1 MAKSQIPLTFWHEKR
16 GSSVRPYLKRMRL
29 RRLHTRRI
37 LRQELLTAA
46 SHNKVNIPGAD
57 ALIPRALKEV
67 AWIFEISFKPK
78 PRPGIELNVD
88 RPIADSSTLL
98 IAASPK
104 RIWR

>member
-1 MAKSQIPLTFWHEKR
+1 MAKPQIPLTFWHEKR
-16 GSSVRPYLKRMRL
+16 GTSVRPHLKRMRL

-37 LRQELLTAA
+37 LRQELLAAA

-67 AWIFEISFKPK
+67 AWICEISFKPQPP
-78 PRPGIELNVD
+78 PRIEFKID

-98 IAASPK
+98 IAARSEE
-104 RIWR
+104 RRV